1 MRVLKSEM
9 LIPIIIYWLPT
20 DSVHSPVSL
29 ALVTSWICAM
39 CWSPQICSLPYY
51 QLFCILWRHGCPQV
65 RGGHLRIAPWRLIMS
80 WILCWMQNMQSSLK
94 DGCTYV
100 QLRDNQRNTKNTNK
114 YKVQLH
120 PHAERRIC
128 NQVLIVGDNLITD
141 PAVLNRCSNVGNFNI
156 MKNLTQKENCENS
169 DRNGTSDHQ
178 SLISI
183 PGTTHLKKHL
193 RSLESVLCL
202 CTYKNAIF
210 SKLPDEPCFPQ
221 SFHYIFEAN
230 CAMIHSWKFVF
241 AWTDL
246 DFYFKSRHSYTCSI
260 KWTYRTIFFFWYPE
274 YFSTQYLGTSE
285 YFWVLLYTIPGV
297 QKFSIR
303 FVSIFLLFVL
313 LGTWLVG
320 RCRQT
325 YLMFSTNLFHRKK
338 RKTVLSN
345 WPQVFRRTNK
355 TAQTKPFISEATCSK
370 RGQVVYEREKIKWQ
384 EKIWLELW
392 VAFKAWFQKL

>member
-1 MRVLKSEM
+1 M

-29 ALVTSWICAM
+29 ALVTSRICAM

-94 DGCTYV
+94 DGCTYA

-169 DRNGTSDHQ
+169 DR
-178 SLISI
+178 
-183 PGTTHLKKHL
+183 
-193 RSLESVLCL
+193 
-202 CTYKNAIF
+202 
-210 SKLPDEPCFPQ
+210 KLNSE
-221 SFHYIFEAN
+221 
-230 CAMIHSWKFVF
+230 
-241 AWTDL
+241 
-246 DFYFKSRHSYTCSI
+246 
-260 KWTYRTIFFFWYPE
+260 
-274 YFSTQYLGTSE
+274 YLGQLTSKNTSGHSKV
-285 YFWVLLYTIPGV
+285 FCVCVLTKTQLSQNYLMGLAFHNYSTTYLKQIVPCSTVGNL
-297 QKFSIR
+297 S
-303 FVSIFLLFVL
+303 L
-313 LGTWLVG
+313 LG
-320 RCRQT
+320 
-325 YLMFSTNLFHRKK
+325 
-338 RKTVLSN
+338 
-345 WPQVFRRTNK
+345 RT
-355 TAQTKPFISEATCSK
+355 
-370 RGQVVYEREKIKWQ
+370 
-384 EKIWLELW
+384 
-392 VAFKAWFQKL
+392 

>member
-1 MRVLKSEM
+1 M

-39 CWSPQICSLPYY
+39 CCSPQICSLPYY

-94 DGCTYV
+94 DGCTYA

-178 SLISI
+178 SLIPNTWDNSPQKTPPVTRKCFVFVYLQKHNYLKITWWALLSTII
-183 PGTTHLKKHL
+183 PLHIWSKLYHAPQ
-193 RSLESVLCL
+193 LEICLCL
-202 CTYKNAIF
+202 DG
-210 SKLPDEPCFPQ
+210 L
-221 SFHYIFEAN
+221 
-230 CAMIHSWKFVF
+230 
-241 AWTDL
+241 
-246 DFYFKSRHSYTCSI
+246 
-260 KWTYRTIFFFWYPE
+260 
-274 YFSTQYLGTSE
+274 
-285 YFWVLLYTIPGV
+285 
-297 QKFSIR
+297 R
-303 FVSIFLLFVL
+303 FLFQV
-313 LGTWLVG
+313 
-320 RCRQT
+320 
-325 YLMFSTNLFHRKK
+325 
-338 RKTVLSN
+338 KT
-345 WPQVFRRTNK
+345 
-355 TAQTKPFISEATCSK
+355 
-370 RGQVVYEREKIKWQ
+370 
-384 EKIWLELW
+384 
-392 VAFKAWFQKL
+392 